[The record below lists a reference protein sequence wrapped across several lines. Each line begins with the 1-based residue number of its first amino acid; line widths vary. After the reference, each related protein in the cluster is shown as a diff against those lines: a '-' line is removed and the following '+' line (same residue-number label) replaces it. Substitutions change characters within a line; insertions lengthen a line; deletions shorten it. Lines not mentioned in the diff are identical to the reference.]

1 MAVAVLLRGSNSS
14 KAPISTIATAPWWP
28 KIDGKV
34 TRTNGSWLRGLPEGA
49 VFSADSRYL
58 YIGNY
63 IDQDISILRV
73 EAINW
78 STPASQSA
86 AWSAGGDAGKDDALT
101 SR

>member
-14 KAPISTIATAPWWP
+14 KRLFLQPQ
-28 KIDGKV
+28 
-34 TRTNGSWLRGLPEGA
+34 RLRGGVEDRRQSHPPTNRSYAACQGA

-73 EAINW
+73 
-78 STPASQSA
+78 
-86 AWSAGGDAGKDDALT
+86 GDQLVDTGKSVSCLVNQ
-101 SR
+101 RRCGER

>member
-14 KAPISTIATAPWWP
+14 KAPISTIATAPSVAL
-28 KIDGKV
+28 KIDGKSHPHQRVVV
-34 TRTNGSWLRGLPEGA
+34 TRPAKGA

-78 STPASQSA
+78 STPASQS
-86 AWSAGGDAGKDDALT
+86 SCLV
-101 SR
+101 SRRRCGER